1 MQHNLQ
7 AVLAILV
14 SRLRLEE
21 VEFYKD
27 LEEVKF
33 YKDLK
38 EVEFYK
44 DFKEVE
50 FYKDLEEVDFYK
62 DLEESSRIKT
72 GRVPNLTEPGHL
84 TESYNSTR
92 HTQENK
98 EPNTTQGRQQMH
110 KSKVENFICNDN

>member
-27 LEEVKF
+27 
-33 YKDLK
+33 
-38 EVEFYK
+38 
-44 DFKEVE
+44 FKEVE
-50 FYKDLEEVDFYK
+50 FYKDLEEVEFYK
-62 DLEESSRIKT
+62 VLEESSRIKT

-84 TESYNSTR
+84 TQSYNSTR

-98 EPNTTQGRQQMH
+98 TIKDGDIAP
-110 KSKVENFICNDN
+110 

>member
-1 MQHNLQ
+1 MYLCLEVVVQQDLQ

-27 LEEVKF
+27 FEEVKF

-44 DFKEVE
+44 DFKEVK
-50 FYKDLEEVDFYK
+50 FYKDLEEVEFYK
-62 DLEESSRIKT
+62 DLKEVFQDQNWKSSK
-72 GRVPNLTEPGHL
+72 PN
-84 TESYNSTR
+84 
-92 HTQENK
+92 
-98 EPNTTQGRQQMH
+98 
-110 KSKVENFICNDN
+110 